1 MKQTT
6 PDQNPL
12 SEKTKPFRRLEK
24 KAASCRLCPCLA
36 DQPAVLSSANG
47 SLNTKIVFVAEAP
60 GRFGAGR
67 TGVPFQGDRSGD
79 NFEIL
84 LNHIGLSRSEVFIT
98 NAVLCNPLEN
108 GNNRR
113 PITGEIK
120 NCSSFL
126 KETLGIIRPRVVVT
140 LGIVALQSLN
150 LILGT
155 RFQLNQNVAQPL
167 PTPDFTLFPLYHP
180 SPRVTNWKRPMAQQ
194 KRDFKKITRLLQQQR
209 APLSRESFA

>member
-1 MKQTT
+1 MKTIRRSPAMKQTT
-6 PDQNPL
+6 PDQNPPP
-12 SEKTKPFRRLEK
+12 EKTKPFRHLEK
-24 KAASCRLCPCLA
+24 IAASCRLCPCLA

-47 SLNTKIVFVAEAP
+47 SLNARVVFVAEAP
-60 GRFGAGR
+60 GRFGAGW

-84 LNHIGLSRSEVFIT
+84 LKHTGLTRSEVFIT

-113 PITGEIK
+113 PIAGEIK

-126 KETLGIIRPRVVVT
+126 KESLGIIRPRVVVT

-155 RFQLNQNVAQPL
+155 RFQLNQSVAQPL
-167 PTPDFTLFPLYHP
+167 QTPDFTLLPLYHP
-180 SPRVTNWKRPMAQQ
+180 SPRVTNWKRPMTQQ
-194 KRDFKKITRLLQQQR
+194 KKDFKKIPRLLQQ
-209 APLSRESFA
+209 

>member
-1 MKQTT
+1 MSKVS
-6 PDQNPL
+6 NR
-12 SEKTKPFRRLEK
+12 FHRLEK

-47 SLNTKIVFVAEAP
+47 SLNANIVFIAEAP

-84 LNHIGLSRSEVFIT
+84 LKHIGLTRAEVFIT
-98 NAVLCNPLEN
+98 NAVLCNPLAD

-113 PITGEIK
+113 PNTKEIK
-120 NCSSFL
+120 NCSAFL
-126 KETLGIIRPRVVVT
+126 KESLSIIRPRVVVT
-140 LGIVALQSLN
+140 LGTVALNALN

-167 PTPDFTLFPLYHP
+167 ATANFMLFPLYHP
-180 SPRVTNWKRPMAQQ
+180 SPRVTNWKRPLTQQ
-194 KRDFKKITRLLQQQR
+194 KKDFKKMLKAMSTL
-209 APLSRESFA
+209 

>member
-1 MKQTT
+1 MKTT
-6 PDQNPL
+6 RRSPAMKPL
-12 SEKTKPFRRLEK
+12 GVGPMSNSFRRLEK
-24 KAASCRLCPCLA
+24 KAASCRLCPRLA

-47 SLNTKIVFVAEAP
+47 SLNTRIVFVAEAP

-126 KETLGIIRPRVVVT
+126 K
-140 LGIVALQSLN
+140 
-150 LILGT
+150 
-155 RFQLNQNVAQPL
+155 
-167 PTPDFTLFPLYHP
+167 D
-180 SPRVTNWKRPMAQQ
+180 SPRYH
-194 KRDFKKITRLLQQQR
+194 
-209 APLSRESFA
+209 

>member
-6 PDQNPL
+6 PDQNPPP
-12 SEKTKPFRRLEK
+12 EKTKPFRHLEK
-24 KAASCRLCPCLA
+24 IAASCRLCPYLA

-47 SLNTKIVFVAEAP
+47 SLNARVVFVAEAP

-84 LNHIGLSRSEVFIT
+84 LNHIGLTRPEVFIT

-167 PTPDFTLFPLYHP
+167 QAPDFTLLPLYHP
-180 SPRVTNWKRPMAQQ
+180 SPRVTNWKRPMTQQ
-194 KRDFKKITRLLQQQR
+194 KKDFNKIPRLLQQ
-209 APLSRESFA
+209 

>member
-1 MKQTT
+1 MMKTTRRSPAMKQTT
-6 PDQNPL
+6 PDQNPPP
-12 SEKTKPFRRLEK
+12 EKTKPFRRLEK

-47 SLNTKIVFVAEAP
+47 SLNARIVFVAEAP

-84 LNHIGLSRSEVFIT
+84 LNHIGLTRPEVFIT

-113 PITGEIK
+113 PIAGEIK

-126 KETLGIIRPRVVVT
+126 KESLGIIRPRVGMMSMGV
-140 LGIVALQSLN
+140 LKGFD
-150 LILGT
+150 GG
-155 RFQLNQNVAQPL
+155 
-167 PTPDFTLFPLYHP
+167 
-180 SPRVTNWKRPMAQQ
+180 
-194 KRDFKKITRLLQQQR
+194 
-209 APLSRESFA
+209 